1 MNLKTTSSW
10 LLPGAAFLITGN
22 AWCAAGWQSHEDM
35 RQAAQQAVLAAL
47 GEPAEVVAD
56 SPDPRLRLPN
66 CPEAL
71 TAVVP
76 ANSPH
81 AGRVTAEV
89 RCPGEQPWRLYLP
102 VRINGTQPVVVAA
115 RALDRDTVLA
125 PGDVRL
131 ARADNGT
138 AAPGALHDPVFVVGR
153 RLRRPAEEGQAVT
166 AALLAA
172 PTLVRRGQQVTV
184 EALAGGLAV
193 RMAGVARADGALGD
207 TIQVESGTSGRVV
220 QAVVRSAKSVEVL
233 LR

>member
-1 MNLKTTSSW
+1 MDLKTTSPW
-10 LLPGAAFLITGN
+10 LLLGALFVIEGN
-22 AWCAAGWQSHEDM
+22 AWCAAQWQSHEDI
-35 RQAAQQAVLAAL
+35 RQAAQHAVQSGLSA
-47 GEPAEVVAD
+47 PAEVVAD

-71 TAVVP
+71 TAAVP
-76 ANSPH
+76 AN
-81 AGRVTAEV
+81 AARGGRVTAEV
-89 RCPGEQPWRLYLP
+89 RCPGERPWRVYLP
-102 VRINGTQPVVVAA
+102 VQITSTQPVVVAA
-115 RALDRDTVLA
+115 RALARDTVLA

-131 ARADNGT
+131 ATADAAT
-138 AAPGALHDPVFVVGR
+138 AAPGALHAPEFAVGQ

-207 TIQVESGTSGRVV
+207 TIQVESGTSGRIV